1 MKRSLKIVL
10 FIIIT
15 CVVFALAYFIGY
27 KTAYDRIENAE
38 SSVNPQ
44 TFYAEIKENSDGNML
59 VEGLDVNDINFRGE
73 FTFAVLPETELTWR
87 YTPVSL
93 SDLDPGDNISVTFT
107 GEIMESY
114 PAQIAD
120 VVKIQLLD
128 DEL

>member
-1 MKRSLKIVL
+1 MKRPLKIIL
-10 FIIIT
+10 LIT
-15 CVVFALAYFIGY
+15 ISCAIFTLAYFIGY
-27 KTAYDRIENAE
+27 KTAYDRIENTGIN
-38 SSVNPQ
+38 VYPQ
-44 TFYAEIKENSDGNML
+44 TFYAVIKENNDGHML

-73 FTFAVLPETELTWR
+73 FTFTVLPETELTWR

-93 SDLDPGDNISVTFT
+93 SDFDPGDTVSVTFT